1 MPGRNVA
8 AAIGG
13 HQAEKM
19 TRVGWL
25 DDGAQWVIGVAALER
40 FQNFGHD
47 VDAIAHGHELFDVF
61 VTQDN
66 DFHDHSPAEA
76 SI

>member
-1 MPGRNVA
+1 MSGRVVA

-13 HQAEKM
+13 HQAEKV

-25 DDGAQWVIGVAALER
+25 DDGAQRVISVATLER

-47 VDAIAHGHELFDVF
+47 VDAVAHGHEFFDVF

-66 DFHDHSPAEA
+66 DFHDHSPVEA